1 MTFIIYFRYGFM
13 NETDISAHPLSESRI
28 RLEVLRRRE
37 IKWLDMI
44 AHWDSYMRSNYKK
57 VRERCRKGIPGSIR
71 CQAWS
76 HLCGAEIE
84 MKKRADTQTE
94 FKRLCVSI
102 FFLSQISFIAIFCLL
117 SILGKYFICSLSL
130 SRIISKSL
138 NLHLCILTLQFS
150 IKIKLQKADTS
161 HVFFLTHKS

>member
-1 MTFIIYFRYGFM
+1 M

-102 FFLSQISFIAIFCLL
+102 FFESNKLHCYILSFINFWE
-117 SILGKYFICSLSL
+117 ILYMFVESFK
-130 SRIISKSL
+130 
-138 NLHLCILTLQFS
+138 NN
-150 IKIKLQKADTS
+150 
-161 HVFFLTHKS
+161 